1 MVYRDGSCSGC
12 PPCLWRK
19 VMKVWTNKEIG
30 ESREVALTPEGAWD
44 KINMYGDK
52 NKENYRWRFAGQM
65 ANSSQQVY
73 TWKRKDE

>member
-1 MVYRDGSCSGC
+1 MVYRDGSCSSC

-19 VMKVWTNKEIG
+19 TMKSWTSKEIG

-52 NKENYRWRFAGQM
+52 DKEDYRWRIVG
-65 ANSSQQVY
+65 NLNRSSQAVY
-73 TWKRKDE
+73 TWVKNDE